1 MNKNY
6 LFQEIVVKNPVL
18 IGTIGLC
25 PVVAICTSLKAAL
38 IMSLVTILTL
48 IVAQA
53 LSSLVL
59 RHFPQWFRMSLYML
73 VGMFVVVPCI
83 LLVEKIDPATMVAL
97 GIYLPLLAVN
107 PIIVRQ
113 CEREGVN
120 IGLAESFVNSLC
132 AGFGY
137 SAVLIVVGVVR
148 EIFGNG
154 TVWGIKILP
163 IVPAAGM
170 LMPMGGFVVLAFMAA
185 ILRAYF
191 RKIDPAYAEELAVNS
206 RTAIKGGAGLKAL
219 LLDIEEPE
227 DTPRYEFISM
237 ENTAPA
243 EPVSAE
249 PVAVEEQPVA
259 APAPV
264 PAPAPEAVPEAP
276 KTAADEIEQIL
287 KEVSAEFA
295 EEPAVVGETA
305 EEEAVEEA
313 IAEVAAV
320 AAEYEI
326 SEETISESAEEKV
339 SEEPK
344 PAPQKKAKSEGLFGK
359 RDKNGD
365 KNSSKKSGKKTGNKR
380 AKKAEKATTAKNADK
395 KAQEPVA
402 PPVAAPETQKP
413 KYEFITLELPSAAEK
428 KKEESKKRA
437 KKAMDEARETAAKI
451 NEPVFAAPISEEEAK
466 AETSTAKKK
475 TTSNIVYRSDE
486 LERLMSMSLDD
497 ILDSLPQDGGG
508 EEGDK

>member
-25 PVVAICTSLKAAL
+25 PIVAICTSLKAAL

-73 VGMFVVVPCI
+73 VGMLVVVPCI
-83 LLVEKIDPATMVAL
+83 LLVEKVDPATMVAL

-107 PIIVRQ
+107 PVIVRQ

-154 TVWGIKILP
+154 TIWGLKVLP

-170 LMPMGGFVVLAFMAA
+170 LMPMGGFVVLGFMSAL
-185 ILRAYF
+185 LRAYF

-206 RTAIKGGAGLKAL
+206 RTAIRGRTGLKSL
-219 LLDIEEPE
+219 LLDMEEAE

-237 ENTAPA
+237 ENTVPA
-243 EPVSAE
+243 EPVVSEE
-249 PVAVEEQPVA
+249 PVSIAEAVP
-259 APAPV
+259 PAPV
-264 PAPAPEAVPEAP
+264 SVPEKP
-276 KTAADEIEQIL
+276 KTAEDEIEQIL
-287 KEVSAEFA
+287 KEVSTEFA
-295 EEPAVVGETA
+295 EESAIAGGAPESSDSEG
-305 EEEAVEEA
+305 AVEEA
-313 IAEVAAV
+313 IAEVAAAV
-320 AAEYEI
+320 AEYEI
-326 SEETISESAEEKV
+326 SNDTIPEDAVPEVGEAKAAEE
-339 SEEPK
+339 SK
-344 PAPQKKAKSEGLFGK
+344 PVVQKKPKSEAVFGK
-359 RDKNGD
+359 RN
-365 KNSSKKSGKKTGNKR
+365 KNSGKKSGKKTGKAGKVAEGKKS
-380 AKKAEKATTAKNADK
+380 AKQVEEQVT
-395 KAQEPVA
+395 PPA
-402 PPVAAPETQKP
+402 PIENVQKP
-413 KYEFITLELPSAAEK
+413 KFEFITLELPSAAEK
-428 KKEESKKRA
+428 KEESKKRA
-437 KKAMDEARETAAKI
+437 EKAAEEARKTATPK
-451 NEPVFAAPISEEEAK
+451 NEPAFAAPISEEEAK

-497 ILDSLPQDGGG
+497 ILDSLPQDGGRG
-508 EEGDK
+508 EGDE